1 MLAQLAEGRSNTGIA
16 TALFITERTAESHN
30 TRIFLKLG
38 LADDRDVHRRVLA
51 VLTFLR
57 DEHLSRG

>member
-1 MLAQLAEGRSNTGIA
+1 MGIA
-16 TALFITERTAESHN
+16 TALFITERTVESHT

-51 VLTFLR
+51 VLTYLR